1 MVALSFGCNIVPTF
15 WVLIL
20 WKHWLILFY
29 HPSKHSKAALILLLF
44 LLNWNL
50 PNFPIFTLWWT
61 MFWRFDRA
69 LPMIAISVRPCLLRT
84 SRHHRL
90 HLSCGSPL
98 KKNLSLWCWDLRSCH
113 LNCQSL
119 WMCLIC
125 RGGLP
130 STGGWDTNTKSHA
143 STRSKLDT
151 HRGHHINVCMTHPW
165 IIRVEARA
173 QSNTGGKW
181 EMSRQ
186 DEPSRRE
193 LASRRVNQN

>member
-1 MVALSFGCNIVPTF
+1 
-15 WVLIL
+15 
-20 WKHWLILFY
+20 
-29 HPSKHSKAALILLLF
+29 
-44 LLNWNL
+44 
-50 PNFPIFTLWWT
+50 

-69 LPMIAISVRPCLLRT
+69 LPEITISVRPCFLRT

-98 KKNLSLWCWDLRSCH
+98 TKNLSLWCWDLRSCH

-119 WMCLIC
+119 WMCLIG

-143 STRSKLDT
+143 STRSKSDT
-151 HRGHHINVCMTHPW
+151 HRGHHINVCMTHW
-165 IIRVEARA
+165 IIRVEAWA
-173 QSNTGGKW
+173 QANTGGNS

-186 DEPSRRE
+186 DEPSREE
-193 LASRRVNQN
+193 LASGRVNQNEEKVPKALFTWLQLITGNLLPSPSQISKDLVRGPNKCNGDGVVFQTLGF